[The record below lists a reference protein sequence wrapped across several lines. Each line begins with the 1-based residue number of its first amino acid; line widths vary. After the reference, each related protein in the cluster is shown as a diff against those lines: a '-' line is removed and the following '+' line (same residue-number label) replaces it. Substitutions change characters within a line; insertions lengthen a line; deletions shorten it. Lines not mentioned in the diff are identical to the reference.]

1 MYTHLPL
8 SSISLLNDNW
18 RQFSCIYHQAYTSF
32 KHLSSQFSR
41 SVIFPPCDT
50 HILKCDNR
58 ECDKLTKWL
67 TLQSFFKFYFTR
79 DALTGSNTSTILV
92 LDKFNYKFN
101 VDYDDDDI
109 KVIQYVTAL
118 VSYRAALLV
127 SICTAVLLNRMS
139 EKEITIAVDGS
150 VYKHHPRLKKWM
162 KQLIKELAP
171 EKEVSAFPL
180 LITLSHPIS
189 YFSL

>member
-1 MYTHLPL
+1 MTDT
-8 SSISLLNDNW
+8 SIP
-18 RQFSCIYHQAYTSF
+18 
-32 KHLSSQFSR
+32 
-41 SVIFPPCDT
+41 IF
-50 HILKCDNR
+50 
-58 ECDKLTKWL
+58 
-67 TLQSFFKFYFTR
+67 R
-79 DALTGSNTSTILV
+79 DALTGSNTSTIRV

-109 KVIQYVTAL
+109 QVIQYTTAV

-127 SICTAVLLNRMS
+127 SICTAELLNRMS

-171 EKEVSAFPL
+171 EKEVSAILL
-180 LITLSHPIS
+180 LIT
-189 YFSL
+189 FSLLWGSCNGVL

>member
-1 MYTHLPL
+1 M
-8 SSISLLNDNW
+8 
-18 RQFSCIYHQAYTSF
+18 
-32 KHLSSQFSR
+32 
-41 SVIFPPCDT
+41 
-50 HILKCDNR
+50 
-58 ECDKLTKWL
+58 
-67 TLQSFFKFYFTR
+67 
-79 DALTGSNTSTILV
+79 

-109 KVIQYVTAL
+109 KVIQYATAL

-127 SICTAVLLNRMS
+127 SICAAVLLNRMS

-171 EKEVSAFPL
+171 EKEVSAIPL
-180 LITLSHPIS
+180 LITLSHHPL
-189 YFSL
+189 SL